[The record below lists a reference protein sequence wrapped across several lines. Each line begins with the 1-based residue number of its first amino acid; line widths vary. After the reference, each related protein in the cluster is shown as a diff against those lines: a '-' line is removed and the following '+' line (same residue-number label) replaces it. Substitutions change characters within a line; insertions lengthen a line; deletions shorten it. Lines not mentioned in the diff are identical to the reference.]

1 MRTPRLRRFAS
12 VTGLTALTLG
22 TLAVALPVEAGA
34 ATSATAYVLNP
45 AAAKKAGF
53 PVVYAAAKVTKNP
66 GPKNCSSSV
75 EAAYENAGHKSGLVS
90 QTLVCKTPAA
100 AKAAF
105 AGFKAQA
112 PATKTIPVPKA
123 LGSVSFATAAGA
135 PEYTLLW
142 LHGTKVGFT
151 GIDTDITASS
161 NEAGKVPVTPL
172 TAAQA
177 KVLGAAAVTQNALLN
192 K

>member
-1 MRTPRLRRFAS
+1 MRTPRLRRLAS
-12 VTGLTALTLG
+12 VAGVTAVAFG
-22 TLAVALPVEAGA
+22 TLAVAIPTQAGA
-34 ATSATAYVLNP
+34 ATSAKTYVLNP
-45 AAAKKAGF
+45 AYAKKAGF

-66 GPKNCSSSV
+66 GPKNCSASV
-75 EAAYENAGHKSGLVS
+75 ESAYENAGRTAGLVS

-123 LGSVSFATAAGA
+123 LGSVAFATAAGA

-142 LHGTKVGFT
+142 MHGNKVGFT
-151 GIDTDITASS
+151 GIDTDVTAASAS
-161 NEAGKVPVTPL
+161 AGKAPVAHLTPG
-172 TAAQA
+172 QA
-177 KVLGAAAVTQNALLN
+177 KVLGAAAVAQNNLL
-192 K
+192 KK